1 MHFPG
6 FILKAENFWIGFSVG
21 FGDVDWFAE
30 GHMEGHVEEHAQRL
44 SRTAFLVNTSSVFL
58 PISKFSTLLD

>member
-6 FILKAENFWIGFSVG
+6 YILKAENLWIGFSVG

-30 GHMEGHVEEHAQRL
+30 GHMEGHAETE
-44 SRTAFLVNTSSVFL
+44 
-58 PISKFSTLLD
+58 